1 MRRAFGLLGLAFLGA
16 LTLAGF
22 AARLGH
28 PWELFVHFR
37 PHYAALALLL
47 GGLLLLLRAPRLAAA
62 GAIIAAVNIAAVSTT
77 PMAVR
82 APAQSANLKVLWLN
96 SGGHNGALYETGLW
110 AKAARAD
117 LVVISE
123 LRPDQDDDLAQYF
136 PDMPYRHHRRL
147 GQATDLIA
155 LTRAPAA
162 PRWREGGG
170 EPDAIVSFDFT
181 LADGAPITVTALH
194 PNPPT
199 MRWMK
204 TNRDN
209 HLHAAFRLVAQSQG
223 RQMLVGDFNATPW
236 SPILREG
243 GRYAGLR
250 KARCGGLDS
259 GTFLSRW
266 VFLGLAI
273 DLAYVSADLAV
284 RCAIAP
290 ERQSEHY
297 AVLYEVSPMTAA
309 RAAPR

>member
-1 MRRAFGLLGLAFLGA
+1 MRRTFGLLGLAFVGG

-47 GGLLLLLRAPRLAAA
+47 TGLLVLLRVRRLAAA
-62 GAIIAAVNIAAVSTT
+62 GAIIAAVNIAAVMST
-77 PMAVR
+77 PMATR
-82 APAQSANLKVLWLN
+82 APAGAAGLTVLWLN
-96 SGGHNGALYETGLW
+96 SGGHNGALYEAGLW

-147 GQATDLIA
+147 GEATDLVA

-162 PRWREGGG
+162 PRWASGGG
-170 EPDAIVSFDFT
+170 EPDAIVSFDF
-181 LADGAPITVTALH
+181 AMPDAAPITVTALH

-204 TNRDN
+204 TNRDS
-209 HLHAAFRLVAQSQG
+209 HLRAAYRVVAQGSG

-243 GRYAGLR
+243 QRATGLR
-250 KARCGGLDS
+250 MAACGGLDS
-259 GTFLSRW
+259 ATFLSRW
-266 VFLGLAI
+266 VFLGLPI
-273 DLAYVSADLAV
+273 DLGYVSPDLAV
-284 RCAIAP
+284 ACAIAP
-290 ERQSEHY
+290 KRQSEHY
-297 AVLYEVSPMTAA
+297 AVLYQVNPKAA